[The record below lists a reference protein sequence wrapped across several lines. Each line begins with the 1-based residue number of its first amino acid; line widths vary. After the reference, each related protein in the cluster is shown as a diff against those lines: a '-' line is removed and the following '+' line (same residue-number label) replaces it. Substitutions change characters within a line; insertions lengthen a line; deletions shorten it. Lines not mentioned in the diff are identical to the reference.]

1 MTASRLSAVETAV
14 EDIPVRRVIAAESS
28 SVPGFTS
35 TFQWVRNSS
44 LVRGGR
50 ARMECGWGIGR
61 CLIGFRCGLG
71 GEVQEA
77 PCELDDLTK
86 GLTFLH
92 GGGYI
97 EHDKA
102 VHF

>member
-1 MTASRLSAVETAV
+1 
-14 EDIPVRRVIAAESS
+14 
-28 SVPGFTS
+28 
-35 TFQWVRNSS
+35 
-44 LVRGGR
+44 
-50 ARMECGWGIGR
+50 MECGWGIGR